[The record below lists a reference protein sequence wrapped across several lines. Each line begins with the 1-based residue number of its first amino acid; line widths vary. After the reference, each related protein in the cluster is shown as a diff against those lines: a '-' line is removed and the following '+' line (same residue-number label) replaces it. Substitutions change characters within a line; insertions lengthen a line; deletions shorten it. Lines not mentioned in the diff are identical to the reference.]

1 VAGDSTGFESRHSSR
16 YYMLRC
22 GLRQLTSRYPK
33 LSLVCDCSTHMIL
46 SAKAALGPRYDARD
60 APSILRSAARR
71 APPGAVLLDAG
82 YDSERMHELILDE
95 MGAVA
100 AIPATIRLPTCIPPK
115 TPNRRRM
122 YEEFPEEIYGQ
133 RWQVE
138 SLISRMK
145 RRLGS
150 ELRATSHSGRMAK
163 LYAKVLTQALAILAI
178 LMPRLFYGAGGPR
191 DGREVPKEIQ
201 VSRIDVL
208 SGRRAE
214 EACNPIVSLRP
225 W

>member
-1 VAGDSTGFESRHSSR
+1 
-16 YYMLRC
+16 M
-22 GLRQLTSRYPK
+22 TSRYPK
-33 LSLVCDCSTHMIL
+33 LSVVCDCASHMIL

-60 APSILRSAARR
+60 APSMLRSAGRR

-82 YDSERMHELILDE
+82 YDSERIHELIADE

-100 AIPATIRLPTCIPPK
+100 AIPATIRLPTGIPPK

-138 SLISRMK
+138 SLFSRMK

-150 ELRATSHSGRMAK
+150 ELRATSHPGRMAE
-163 LYAKVLTQALAILAI
+163 LYAKVLTQAFALLAALI
-178 LMPRLFYGAGGPR
+178 PRLFY
-191 DGREVPKEIQ
+191 
-201 VSRIDVL
+201 
-208 SGRRAE
+208 RAV
-214 EACNPIVSLRP
+214 ALHI
-225 W
+225 